1 MSDDDTAIVAGP
13 LYGSA
18 LGLFLSLAAPLLCV
32 SVALSLAGRWNW
44 AAPVAVLVA
53 GLVIAPWLRR
63 SSTLSVS
70 DEGVTLLRGGRL
82 AFVPWAN
89 VGSLSGGWF
98 PALVFEEPQ
107 RMAWRR
113 AGRLRYAGFDPNW
126 RTRPTSQAVARE
138 FARSRATG
146 P

>member
-1 MSDDDTAIVAGP
+1 VTNQDPAIVAGP

-18 LGLFLSLAAPLLCV
+18 LGLFLSLALPLLCI
-32 SVALSLAGRWNW
+32 SVPLSLAGLWDW

-53 GLVIAPWLRR
+53 GMVVAPWLRR

-70 DEGVTLLRGGRL
+70 DEGVTLLRIGRL
-82 AFVPWAN
+82 AFVPWSN
-89 VGSLSGGWF
+89 VEALSDGWF

-107 RMAWRR
+107 RLAWRQ

-126 RTRPTSQAVARE
+126 RTRPTALAVARE
-138 FARSRATG
+138 FARSRTTG
-146 P
+146 H